1 MHVLNIHN
9 QKPKHIP
16 KERHDP
22 QKVVNYLDQAN
33 MKIKHFFMKWM
44 QHFHYILCPQKL
56 MQLQSI
62 SIRSVP
68 NNNFV

>member
-33 MKIKHFFMKWM
+33 MKIKTSIFFSKVDAA
-44 QHFHYILCPQKL
+44 FSLI
-56 MQLQSI
+56 
-62 SIRSVP
+62 
-68 NNNFV
+68 